1 MFGNKNENQKVES
14 QLETVIGAE
23 SSFQG
28 TLRSKGSVRIDGK
41 IEGGVSAEGV
51 ILGERGEVQ
60 GDISARTV
68 VVGGKVTGNV
78 HATESLELLAKSQG
92 SLAICHAP
100 PALDLLKE
108 PFLKADCLM
117 ASEKAKVIE
126 VNVNGRYSLWVSAP
140 LRQPRRSL
148 PLLMLQHLF

>member
-1 MFGNKNENQKVES
+1 MFKSNNGQDKADTH
-14 QLETVIGAE
+14 LETVVGAE

-68 VVGGKVTGNV
+68 VIGGKVTGNV
-78 HATESLELLAKSQG
+78 HATESLELLAKSQVFG
-92 SLAICHAP
+92 DLHAP
-100 PALDLLKE
+100 QLLIAE
-108 PFLKADCLM
+108 GAIFEGSCLM
-117 ASEKAKVIE
+117 ASEKTKVIE
-126 VNVNGRYSLWVSAP
+126 VNVNG
-140 LRQPRRSL
+140 
-148 PLLMLQHLF
+148 

>member
-1 MFGNKNENQKVES
+1 MFANKSGREKTEA
-14 QLETVIGAE
+14 QLETMIGAE

-28 TLRSKGSVRIDGK
+28 TLRSKGSIRIDGK

-68 VVGGKVTGNV
+68 VVGGKVTGNI
-78 HATESLELLAKSQG
+78 HATESLELLTKSQVFG
-92 SLAICHAP
+92 DLHAP
-100 PALDLLKE
+100 QLLIAE
-108 PFLKADCLM
+108 GAIFEGSCLM

-126 VNVNGRYSLWVSAP
+126 ISA
-140 LRQPRRSL
+140 
-148 PLLMLQHLF
+148 

>member
-1 MFGNKNENQKVES
+1 MFRSKNGQENADTH
-14 QLETVIGAE
+14 LETVIGAE

-28 TLRSKGSVRIDGK
+28 TLRSKGSIRIDGK

-68 VVGGKVTGNV
+68 VVGGKVTGNI
-78 HATESLELLAKSQG
+78 HATESLELLTKCQVFG
-92 SLAICHAP
+92 DLHAP
-100 PALDLLKE
+100 QLLIAE
-108 PFLKADCLM
+108 GAIFEGSCLM

-126 VNVNGRYSLWVSAP
+126 VNVNG
-140 LRQPRRSL
+140 
-148 PLLMLQHLF
+148 

>member
-1 MFGNKNENQKVES
+1 MFRNQGNPDRTDS
-14 QLETVIGAE
+14 HLETVVGAE

-68 VVGGKVTGNV
+68 VIGGKVTGNV
-78 HATESLELLAKSQG
+78 HATESLELLSKSQVFG
-92 SLAICHAP
+92 DLHAP
-100 PALDLLKE
+100 QLLIAE
-108 PFLKADCLM
+108 GAVFEGSCLM
-117 ASEKAKVIE
+117 ASEKSKIIE
-126 VNVNGRYSLWVSAP
+126 VNVNS
-140 LRQPRRSL
+140 
-148 PLLMLQHLF
+148 

>member
-1 MFGNKNENQKVES
+1 MFRSKNGQENIDTH
-14 QLETVIGAE
+14 LETVIGAE

-28 TLRSKGSVRIDGK
+28 TLRSKGSIRIDGK

-68 VVGGKVTGNV
+68 VIGGKVTGNI
-78 HATESLELLAKSQG
+78 HATESLELLAKCQVFG
-92 SLAICHAP
+92 DLHAP
-100 PALDLLKE
+100 QLLIAE
-108 PFLKADCLM
+108 GAIFEGSCLM

-126 VNVNGRYSLWVSAP
+126 VNVNG
-140 LRQPRRSL
+140 
-148 PLLMLQHLF
+148 